1 MKKQRKWMQAAAGI
15 VMSVLMLV
23 SAFPVQAQSS
33 TPDILGDVNSVKL
46 YTDTL
51 TPIMGSTTTDIG
63 QMINYYESNATYPAF
78 YASSDAPT
86 IYDFCRIYVE
96 ECEAE
101 GVRAEV
107 AFCQAMKETGFLRFG
122 GRVDISQYNFAGI
135 GATDSGAPPNTFS
148 SVREGVRGQVQHL
161 KAYASIEPLKNPIVV
176 DPRYR
181 YVKKGCAPYVE
192 WLGQNENPNINPT
205 TGKGYGW
212 ATSPGYG
219 YSIVNDYMAKLST
232 YSTYT
237 TWYNGVNYA
246 AIYNPTYYLKVNPD
260 LASLGGDGDQLIAHF
275 VNHGMNEGRSGSS
288 EFDVRSYMNQYV
300 DLRNGFGNNLR
311 SYYLHYLNY
320 GKAEGRKGTGCNT
333 LQGYVTVYNGVDY
346 SAVYNYN
353 YYISM
358 YGDIARA
365 YAGDDIKT
373 LAHFVNNGMSEGRQG
388 SAEFNVNSYRNQY
401 GDLRRGFGNNLKA
414 YYLHYMNSGKAEGR
428 KGTGCNSLQGA
439 LTIYNGVDYSAVYN
453 YDYYTK
459 AYGDIANA
467 YGGDDVAVLAH
478 FVNHGMSEGRQ
489 GSAEFNVNSY
499 RNQYGDLRRGF
510 GNNLKAYYLH
520 YINSG
525 KSEGRKGTGCNSLQG
540 ALTVYNGVDYSA
552 VYAYDYYIKA
562 YGDIARAYGGDD
574 VAVLAHFVNHGMSE
588 GRQGNAGFNVYAY
601 KNRYA
606 DLQNAFGDN
615 LKEYYMHYINYGKKE
630 GRNGI

>member
-1 MKKQRKWMQAAAGI
+1 MQAAAGV

-33 TPDILGDVNSVKL
+33 TPDILGDTGSVKL
-46 YTDTL
+46 YSDNL
-51 TPIMGSTTTDIG
+51 SPIMGTTTTDIG
-63 QMINYYESNATYPAF
+63 QMINYYEANATYPAF

-135 GATDSGAPPNTFS
+135 GATDSGATPNTFS

-161 KAYASIEPLKNPIVV
+161 KAYASIEPLKNPCV
-176 DPRYR
+176 DPRYHL
-181 YVKKGCAPYVE
+181 VTKGCAPYVE
-192 WLGQNENPNINPT
+192 WLGINENPN
-205 TGKGYGW
+205 GKGW
-212 ATSPGYG
+212 ASSPGYG
-219 YSIVNDYMAKLST
+219 YSIVNDYMVKLST

-353 YYISM
+353 YYSYG
-358 YGDIARA
+358 YGDIH
-365 YAGDDIKT
+365 AG
-373 LAHFVNNGMSEGRQG
+373 
-388 SAEFNVNSYRNQY
+388 
-401 GDLRRGFGNNLKA
+401 
-414 YYLHYMNSGKAEGR
+414 
-428 KGTGCNSLQGA
+428 
-439 LTIYNGVDYSAVYN
+439 
-453 YDYYTK
+453 
-459 AYGDIANA
+459 
-467 YGGDDVAVLAH
+467 
-478 FVNHGMSEGRQ
+478 
-489 GSAEFNVNSY
+489 
-499 RNQYGDLRRGF
+499 
-510 GNNLKAYYLH
+510 
-520 YINSG
+520 
-525 KSEGRKGTGCNSLQG
+525 
-540 ALTVYNGVDYSA
+540 
-552 VYAYDYYIKA
+552 
-562 YGDIARAYGGDD
+562 
-574 VAVLAHFVNHGMSE
+574 
-588 GRQGNAGFNVYAY
+588 
-601 KNRYA
+601 
-606 DLQNAFGDN
+606 
-615 LKEYYMHYINYGKKE
+615 
-630 GRNGI
+630 

>member
-1 MKKQRKWMQAAAGI
+1 MQAAAGV

-33 TPDILGDVNSVKL
+33 TLDVLGDVNSVKL
-46 YTDTL
+46 YSNNL
-51 TPIMGSTTTDIG
+51 SPIMGTTTTDIG

-135 GATDSGAPPNTFS
+135 GATDSGATPNTFS

-161 KAYASIEPLKNPIVV
+161 KAYASIEPLKNPCVV
-176 DPRYR
+176 DPRYHL
-181 YVKKGCAPYVE
+181 VTPKGCAPYVE
-192 WLGQNENPNINPT
+192 WLGINENPN
-205 TGKGYGW
+205 GKGW
-212 ATSPGYG
+212 ASSPGYG
-219 YSIVNDYMAKLST
+219 YSIVNDYMVKLST

-275 VNHGMNEGRSGSS
+275 VNHGMNEGRIGSS
-288 EFDVRSYMNQYV
+288 EFNVRSYMNQYV

-388 SAEFNVNSYRNQY
+388 SAEFNVNSYRC
-401 GDLRRGFGNNLKA
+401 LL
-414 YYLHYMNSGKAEGR
+414 
-428 KGTGCNSLQGA
+428 
-439 LTIYNGVDYSAVYN
+439 
-453 YDYYTK
+453 YTSPSPR
-459 AYGDIANA
+459 DC
-467 YGGDDVAVLAH
+467 
-478 FVNHGMSEGRQ
+478 S
-489 GSAEFNVNSY
+489 
-499 RNQYGDLRRGF
+499 
-510 GNNLKAYYLH
+510 
-520 YINSG
+520 
-525 KSEGRKGTGCNSLQG
+525 
-540 ALTVYNGVDYSA
+540 
-552 VYAYDYYIKA
+552 
-562 YGDIARAYGGDD
+562 
-574 VAVLAHFVNHGMSE
+574 
-588 GRQGNAGFNVYAY
+588 
-601 KNRYA
+601 
-606 DLQNAFGDN
+606 
-615 LKEYYMHYINYGKKE
+615 
-630 GRNGI
+630 